1 MKGGWRKKKRKRE
14 RKRRVLAASTKLF
27 TRLGGRADEQLL
39 FHLFDILFKC
49 FTCREMSRYREISGQ
64 TFPAFTKIPRIASN
78 FLPRTR
84 KICREWDETIETK
97 IMETHG
103 TFLFLQI
110 SINLKVFLKIQ
121 ARYIINLICSLII
134 SRSDHFRL
142 KRSSDDPPRPV
153 SG

>member
-1 MKGGWRKKKRKRE
+1 MKKKRKRE

-97 IMETHG
+97 IMKRTAH
-103 TFLFLQI
+103 FYFYKSRLI
-110 SINLKVFLKIQ
+110 SKFFLK
-121 ARYIINLICSLII
+121 
-134 SRSDHFRL
+134 F
-142 KRSSDDPPRPV
+142 KRDI
-153 SG
+153 